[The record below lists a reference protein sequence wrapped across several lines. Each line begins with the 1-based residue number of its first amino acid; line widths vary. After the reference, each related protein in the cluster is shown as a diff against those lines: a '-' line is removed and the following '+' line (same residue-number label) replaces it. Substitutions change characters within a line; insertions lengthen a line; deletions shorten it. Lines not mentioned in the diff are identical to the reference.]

1 MIGPL
6 ARPRRGYVRGMRPFP
21 LLAAVTAAVLV
32 GTVIDPEHW
41 FGDKVVLVVAAYLAI
56 AIVAFNWWE
65 LWRTRR
71 ER

>member
-1 MIGPL
+1 
-6 ARPRRGYVRGMRPFP
+6 MRPFP

-32 GTVIDPEHW
+32 GTVMDPEHW
-41 FGDKVVLVVAAYLAI
+41 FGDKAVLVVAAYLAI

>member
-1 MIGPL
+1 MIGPM
-6 ARPRRGYVRGMRPFP
+6 ARPRRGYVQSMRPFP

-32 GTVIDPEHW
+32 GTVVDPEHW
-41 FGDKVVLVVAAYLAI
+41 FGDKAVLVVAAYLAI

>member
-1 MIGPL
+1 
-6 ARPRRGYVRGMRPFP
+6 MRPFP

-41 FGDKVVLVVAAYLAI
+41 FGDKAVFVVAVYLAI

-65 LWRTRR
+65 LWRTRH